1 MFLGHSLLSYASII
15 NFLNTVAPPG
25 PRDPPGVFDK
35 PLEQYYDYIVV
46 GSGSAGG
53 IIATRLTEDPAVSV
67 LLLEAGGSDL
77 ENEQTQIPLTAG
89 NLLRSKYDWNFKT
102 VPQKHSHKALNNRE
116 NYYPRGKML
125 GGSSSING
133 MLYMRGSRHDYDEWE
148 RQGCKGWGYSGVLPY
163 FKKMENV
170 TVPELKDSPYRS
182 SGGPITIAHEKLCDL
197 ELFHQQAAAEIGYQ
211 TYDCNGGDNQTGFC
225 QTQANIKDG
234 QRCSTAS
241 CYLRPNMHRKNL
253 QISLNSHVT
262 RVLIKDKRAE
272 GVELIKGTDNP
283 TKHKVF
289 ARHEVILSAGSL
301 SSPQILLLSGI
312 GPKKQLEKL
321 NIPVHADLPV
331 GEYLDEHAM
340 LFLSFSI
347 NSTLNLNSD
356 KFSDPGTI
364 VDYVLNKKGYLKRSS
379 VDGNL
384 FARIEPHS
392 ELEHPNVQAIFVD
405 VAFEKPGIENGYVP
419 YNDEVKE
426 ELLKRTT
433 TSSFDVY
440 VHILHTRSKGTIQLA
455 TNKPSDRPIID
466 PKCFSN
472 DHDVEKMLQAIRLTQ
487 KMINTTAWRSIGAK
501 YIRLD
506 FTGYCGD
513 VTYDTDDYWKCMIRN
528 FAVAANH
535 QTSTCRMGSPTD
547 PTAVVDP
554 TLKVIGISNLRV
566 ADASVMRNV
575 PSGNTNG
582 PSMMIGEKAA
592 DIIKKYRQSA
602 NNGGVT
608 KISYYMM
615 ILVCIHILMR

>member
-53 IIATRLTEDPAVSV
+53 IIATRLTEDPVSV

-102 VPQKHSHKALNNRE
+102 VPQKHSHKALKNRE

-197 ELFHQQAAAEIGYQ
+197 ELFHLQAAAEIGYP
-211 TYDCNGGDNQTGFC
+211 TYDCNGGDDQTGFC
-225 QTQANIKDG
+225 PTQANIKDG

-262 RVLIKDKRAE
+262 KVLIKDGRAE
-272 GVELIKGTDNP
+272 GVEFMKGVSNP
-283 TKHKVF
+283 VKHKVF

-301 SSPQILLLSGI
+301 ASPHILLLSGI
-312 GPKKQLEKL
+312 GPKKQLEKQ
-321 NIPVHADLPV
+321 
-331 GEYLDEHAM
+331 
-340 LFLSFSI
+340 
-347 NSTLNLNSD
+347 
-356 KFSDPGTI
+356 K
-364 VDYVLNKKGYLKRSS
+364 
-379 VDGNL
+379 
-384 FARIEPHS
+384 
-392 ELEHPNVQAIFVD
+392 
-405 VAFEKPGIENGYVP
+405 
-419 YNDEVKE
+419 VKE

-440 VHILHTRSKGTIQLA
+440 VHILHPSSKGNIQLA
-455 TNKPSDRPIID
+455 TNNPLDRPIID

-472 DHDVEKMLQAIRLTQ
+472 DLDVETMLQAIRLTQ
-487 KMINTTAWRSIGAK
+487 KMINTTAWRSIDAK

-506 FTGYCGD
+506 FPGYCGD
-513 VTYDTDDYWKCMIRN
+513 VTYDTDDYWKCIIRN

-535 QTSTCRMGSPTD
+535 QTCTCRMGSPTD

-592 DIIKKYRQSA
+592 DIIKKYRHGQSA
-602 NNGGVT
+602 NNGGVQT
-608 KISYYMM
+608 ISYYMI
-615 ILVCIHILMR
+615 ILLCINILMR